1 MNSTPA
7 SFKPFQS
14 VLTSSLVRATMYL
27 AGSPLRP
34 RTSLM
39 RPQGERRG
47 SPVAEHDEPRS
58 LNRHPEAQHVTIERQ
73 QIAPALAPDRRPPQ
87 ALDHCHGSFRTRVS
101 MLQATAG

>member
-73 QIAPALAPDRRPPQ
+73 QIAPASDGRMTQPPIV
-87 ALDHCHGSFRTRVS
+87 FRMLPTCSS
-101 MLQATAG
+101 M